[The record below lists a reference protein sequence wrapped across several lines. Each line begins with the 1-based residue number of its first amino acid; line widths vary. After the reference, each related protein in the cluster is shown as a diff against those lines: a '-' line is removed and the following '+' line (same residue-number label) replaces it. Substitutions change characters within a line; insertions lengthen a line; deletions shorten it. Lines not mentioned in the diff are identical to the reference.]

1 MSIAAFIRQARA
13 LGLSDDAVLALAEAY
28 EADDKPRPEN
38 RGIARKPED
47 DSGLPLSVVIDGE
60 RFTLR
65 RKDREGTYLYV
76 ISDSVGDLY
85 AYFDQTA
92 ARADFAAMFVRRAAR
107 RAA

>member
-13 LGLSDDAVLALAEAY
+13 LGLSDRAVLALAEAY
-28 EADDKPRPEN
+28 DADDRPDPEN
-38 RGIARKPED
+38 RFVGRKPQD
-47 DSGLPLSVVIDGE
+47 DGGLPLSVVIDGE

-92 ARADFAAMFVRRAAR
+92 ARADFAAMFMRRAPRRAA
-107 RAA
+107 